1 MKFLVLPG
9 DGIGPEIVGSA
20 VDVLDTVQAHY
31 GLDLAFDYQ
40 DIGFASLDKHGTTL
54 RETVLQG
61 ARNYDGILLGTQS
74 HADYPPPEQ
83 GGRNISGAF
92 RVGLDLYANVRP
104 ARTRP
109 YLPSNLSAGKTMDLV
124 IMREATEGFYPDRN
138 MAKGWG
144 EMMPSPDMA
153 LSVRKITRHCS
164 ERIARRAFELA
175 MTRKKKVTAIHK
187 ANSFHM
193 TDGLFLECVAKV
205 AAEFPE
211 VMYDDLLVDA
221 STAYLVRNPERFD
234 VLVAENFYGDI
245 LSDLASELSGSL
257 GLAGSIM
264 AGDELCCAQAQHGS
278 APDIQGQDKANP
290 TSMLLSVAMLLEWLG
305 KRRDLAAY
313 TQAGLAIHAA
323 VEATLADPA
332 TRTRDIGGDI
342 GTRAFSAAVKA
353 NLKAHHATAQAAR

>member
-9 DGIGPEIVGSA
+9 DGIGPEIVQAA
-20 VDVLDTVQAHY
+20 VAVLEAANHRY
-31 GLDLAFDYQ
+31 ALDLSFDYQ
-40 DIGFASLDKHGTTL
+40 EVGFVSLEKHGTTL
-54 RETVLQG
+54 REDVLQG
-61 ARNYDGILLGTQS
+61 ARDYDGIILGTQS
-74 HADYPPPEQ
+74 HADYPAPEK

-92 RVGLDLYANVRP
+92 RVILDLYANVRP

-109 YLPSNLSAGKTMDLV
+109 SIPSNMREGRTMDLV

-138 MAKGWG
+138 MTRGWA

-175 MTRKKKVTAIHK
+175 RKRRKKVTAIHK

-193 TDGLFLECVAKV
+193 TDGLFLECAHKV
-205 AAEFPE
+205 AEEFPD
-211 VMYDDLLVDA
+211 VALDDMLVDA
-221 STAYLVRNPERFD
+221 STAHLVRNPERFD

-264 AGDELCCAQAQHGS
+264 AGDKLCCAQAQHGS

-290 TSMLLSVAMLLEWLG
+290 TSMILSVAMLLEWLG
-305 KRRDLAAY
+305 EQRALPTYAD
-313 TQAGLAIHAA
+313 AGQAIHAA
-323 VEATLADPA
+323 VDAVLADPA
-332 TRTRDIGGDI
+332 TRTPDIGGKI
-342 GTRAFSAAVKA
+342 GTQAFAAAVAKGI
-353 NLKAHHATAQAAR
+353 